1 MCSKEYDET
10 ALNVYVLQ
18 RKCKEDYQYFTV
30 KNDPQLMFMIIY
42 HIYVQYMQFWSVKKH
57 IHTHTHVSLCIVARF
72 GLLVLFGTNHYFSQ
86 LRNIFCIATLYEN
99 YNNNAGQTVLRTSI
113 PSSTTISLYLYGA
126 NRVQL
131 ENYYLI
137 FSILLS
143 DTV

>member
-18 RKCKEDYQYFTV
+18 RKCKEDYQYFSV
-30 KNDPQLMFMIIY
+30 KNDPQLVFMIIY

-57 IHTHTHVSLCIVARF
+57 THTLTHVSLCIVARF

-113 PSSTTISLYLYGA
+113 PSSTTISLYLYAA